1 MENKQII
8 DKIVAATAEVNSTGT
23 AMVAI
28 FAEDKVAAREYI
40 NGQYRLEKYGTYRF
54 LNKADGV
61 CYDIIGMNDNHRRNY
76 TRAVYFDGKSLKNKN
91 ELLAQFATAKVEE
104 AKPAVEA
111 ITTATTEAV
120 ENLSAA
126 ILVYTPEMNA
136 GIKTLEATE
145 EQIKSV
151 KTVTT
156 EAFETITEYIP
167 VYNPE
172 MSVVSLKP
180 TRRRK
185 PTVFEESEPTTDG
198 GNE

>member
-28 FAEDKVAAREYI
+28 FAEDKAAARDYI
-40 NGQYRLEKYGTYRF
+40 NSQYRLEKYGTYRF

-91 ELLAQFATAKVEE
+91 ELLAQFAAVKIEE

-111 ITTATTEAV
+111 ITTATVEAI
-120 ENLSAA
+120 ENIAA
-126 ILVYTPEMNA
+126 IPVYTPEMNA
-136 GIKTLEATE
+136 GVRTLEATKE
-145 EQIKSV
+145 ELDS
-151 KTVTT
+151 VTT
-156 EAFETITEYIP
+156 MPTDIEKAVLSAPLINE
-167 VYNPE
+167 
-172 MSVVSLKP
+172 KP
-180 TRRRK
+180 KRRRK